1 MEQVEPGSDG
11 DINNQVEKCL
21 ISRGSQ
27 WHAASQKQ
35 LSSSW
40 RQNTALG
47 TEPGTQGASEWME
60 IQIGVSTQARKLDF
74 FFKVKPRKNSLVL
87 SSKGNAGI
95 AQHKERTSQYY
106 CISRSNN
113 E

>member
-1 MEQVEPGSDG
+1 MRAACVAIGKGQEVPVEQDGLQHFGLESTMEQVEPGNDG

-40 RQNTALG
+40 RQNTAPG
-47 TEPGTQGASEWME
+47 TEPGIELEQRFELEFQLREGNW
-60 IQIGVSTQARKLDF
+60 IF
-74 FFKVKPRKNSLVL
+74 FF
-87 SSKGNAGI
+87 
-95 AQHKERTSQYY
+95 
-106 CISRSNN
+106 
-113 E
+113 